1 MARIVFEVDIAAD
14 PSPIVAALDTQ
25 RGIAS
30 WWTDEVAFPGGV
42 GSTMTLGFPT
52 APKPFMLQAA
62 EVGPERVRWESIG
75 DFPPHWVGT
84 EIIWTLSANP
94 EGGTKVHFAHEGWA
108 DDSGPFPMAAFTW
121 AHLLLMLKAYAETG
135 QAAPLFRKA

>member
-14 PSPIVAALDTQ
+14 ASPIVAALDTES
-25 RGIAS
+25 GIAS
-30 WWTDEVAFPGGV
+30 WWTEDVTFAGGV

-52 APKPFMLQAA
+52 TPKPFVLQVAQ
-62 EVGPERVRWESIG
+62 VGSERVRWESIG

-94 EGGTKVHFAHEGWA
+94 DAGTTVHFAHQGWA
-108 DDSGPFPMAAFTW
+108 DDGGPFPMAAFTW
-121 AHLLLMLKAYAETG
+121 AQVALPARTVIMR
-135 QAAPLFRKA
+135 PLGTPDSKVE

>member
-14 PSPIVAALDTQ
+14 AGAIVTALDTEH
-25 RGIAS
+25 GIAS
-30 WWTDEVAFPGGV
+30 WWTDDVAFPGGV

-52 APKPFMLQAA
+52 APKPFELR
-62 EVGPERVRWESIG
+62 VGDVDPTRVRWESIG

-84 EIIWTLSANP
+84 EIAWTLSANA
-94 EGGTKVHFAHEGWA
+94 EGGTTVHFAHDGWA

-121 AHLLLMLKAYAETG
+121 TQLLLTLKTHAETG

>member
-14 PSPIVAALDTQ
+14 TSTIVAALDTE

-30 WWTDEVAFPGGV
+30 WWTEEVTFAGGV

-52 APKPFMLQAA
+52 APKPFVLQVA
-62 EVGPERVRWESIG
+62 EVGSERVRWESIG

-84 EIIWTLSANP
+84 QIIWTLSANP
-94 EGGTKVHFAHEGWA
+94 EGGTKLHFAHQGWA
-108 DDSGPFPMAAFTW
+108 DDGGPFPMAAFTW
-121 AHLLLMLKAYAETG
+121 AQLLMMLKAYAETAHRA
-135 QAAPLFRKA
+135 QTD